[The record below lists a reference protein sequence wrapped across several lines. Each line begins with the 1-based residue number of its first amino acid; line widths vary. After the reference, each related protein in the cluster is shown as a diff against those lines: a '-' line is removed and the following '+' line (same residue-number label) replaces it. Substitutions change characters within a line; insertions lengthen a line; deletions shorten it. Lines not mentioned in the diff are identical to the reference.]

1 MTPTV
6 ALVAECMLE
15 KLEDQGSLYQDE
27 VVDLILTDFGEEY
40 LDDRGNGSLE
50 MCAPVL
56 RAFHRLK
63 GERVRWNPRERL
75 WYVVDG
81 GESADSSAMLC
92 NGLLV
97 PWRV

>member
-1 MTPTV
+1 MTPTA

-27 VVDLILTDFGEEY
+27 VVDLILTDFGEEF
-40 LDDRGNGSLE
+40 LHDRGNGSLRI
-50 MCAPVL
+50 CAPVL
-56 RAFHRLK
+56 RAFRRLK
-63 GERVRWNPRERL
+63 GERVRWNARERL
-75 WYVVDG
+75 WYVVEERDRAV
-81 GESADSSAMLC
+81 SRAMLC